1 MTKRIKN
8 IKFFFSLSLY
18 THESSL
24 REIGGVS
31 GIMRNRIVIILL
43 LLSVGAINCIYSQPS
58 DELNYT
64 KEISVGITKA
74 TNSGLIGGVI
84 FKYSIHHR
92 NSAFHFIGAEMV
104 NIKHP
109 KEERYYSFTGNTY
122 IYGKSNYLYAIRGQ
136 YGRDWILFRKAPQQG
151 VQINLITAIGPTIGV
166 VAPYYIEYMN
176 NDGMIVTEQYDATK
190 HQNRENILGTGGLFQ
205 GLGQSNIVMG
215 INWKGSLAFEFGS
228 KKNKVFGLE
237 LGFMIEAY
245 SKEIPI
251 IPTAENYSLFPN
263 AFATLY
269 YGRRK

>member
-1 MTKRIKN
+1 
-8 IKFFFSLSLY
+8 
-18 THESSL
+18 
-24 REIGGVS
+24 
-31 GIMRNRIVIILL
+31 MRNRIIIISLL
-43 LLSVGAINCIYSQPS
+43 FSIGLLTRANSQPS

-74 TNSGLIGGVI
+74 TNSGLIGGVV

-92 NSAFHFIGAEMV
+92 NSAFHYIGAEIV

-151 VQINLITAIGPTIGV
+151 VQVNLITAIGPTLGI
-166 VAPYYIEYMN
+166 VAPYYIEYMG

-190 HQNRENILGTGGLFQ
+190 HQNRENILGTGGLLQ
-205 GLGQSNIVMG
+205 GFGQSDIVMG
-215 INWKGSLAFEFGS
+215 LNWKGSLAFEFGS
-228 KKNKVFGLE
+228 KRRKVFGLE

-245 SKEIPI
+245 SKQIPI
-251 IPTAENYSLFPN
+251 IPTAENYSIFPN
-263 AFATLY
+263 AFLTLY
-269 YGRRK
+269 YGKRI

>member
-1 MTKRIKN
+1 
-8 IKFFFSLSLY
+8 
-18 THESSL
+18 
-24 REIGGVS
+24 
-31 GIMRNRIVIILL
+31 MRNRIIIISLL
-43 LLSVGAINCIYSQPS
+43 FSIGLLTRANSQPS

-74 TNSGLIGGVI
+74 TNSGLIGGIV

-92 NSAFHFIGAEMV
+92 NSAFHYIGAEIV

-151 VQINLITAIGPTIGV
+151 VQVNLITAIGPTLGI
-166 VAPYYIEYMN
+166 VAPYYIEYMG

-190 HQNRENILGTGGLFQ
+190 HQNRENILGTGGLLQ
-205 GLGQSNIVMG
+205 GFGQSDIVMG
-215 INWKGSLAFEFGS
+215 LNWKGSLAFEFGS
-228 KKNKVFGLE
+228 KRRKVFGLE

-245 SKEIPI
+245 SKQIPI
-251 IPTAENYSLFPN
+251 IPTAENYSIFPN
-263 AFATLY
+263 AFLTLY
-269 YGRRK
+269 YGKRI